1 LSQKRC
7 KDCAFF
13 KKPRSCARNMKC
25 KNGGTFACRYFFDR
39 PIAVGDTLGV
49 KTNKGWMF
57 MKVTKHE
64 VIH

>member
-1 LSQKRC
+1 
-7 KDCAFF
+7 
-13 KKPRSCARNMKC
+13 MKC

-57 MKVTKHE
+57 MKVTKTE
-64 VIH
+64 AI